1 MIDELRL
8 PPDVEDLLF
17 ERYSKEIKGISED
30 DMHKIAVP
38 DYIVSDE
45 DDDTLLW
52 VGKDPWSRAF
62 EGYANICNAP
72 EWLLRAFLTVFN
84 SEWRAKQ
91 AGILNESRRHFNVR
105 YALEYVI
112 RVNEAEEVG
121 GLRSC
126 STTPMLGRLLALYC
140 PEAYDARFF
149 SLHRIPE
156 TDIELVP
163 ELYEKMTATGTISEN
178 EVEEI
183 GVA

>member
-8 PPDVEDLLF
+8 PPDVEDLLY
-17 ERYSKEIKGISED
+17 EGYTGEIAGMSKD
-30 DMHKIAVP
+30 DLHGMTAP
-38 DYIVSDE
+38 DYIIS
-45 DDDTLLW
+45 DDDDNTLLW
-52 VGKDPWSRAF
+52 VGKGPWSRAF

-72 EWLLRAFLTVFN
+72 EWLLHAFLNYFN
-84 SEWRAKQ
+84 AEWKAKQ

-105 YALEYVI
+105 YALEHVI

-156 TDIELVP
+156 TDIELFP